1 MSFSQ
6 IPWFLLCGGLTAVGL
21 IGSWF
26 TLRRRGPRA
35 AARVFAWALLP
46 IALYLVGIL
55 QVLWR
60 FGVAIGDFFSGLVF
74 SPKVY
79 TGLIIAGIALVL
91 FVVTGGLRSRSGKKP
106 EGDGKKPEGDS
117 KKDTGSGPGQL
128 TAGPAVT
135 TGRAQP
141 AAAPAKRKGATPAD
155 EDFDEVAQILK
166 RHGIS

>member
-26 TLRRRGPRA
+26 ALRRRGVRA
-35 AARVFAWALLP
+35 ALRGVAWSLLP

-60 FGVAIGDFFSGLVF
+60 FGVAIGDFFGGLAF
-74 SPKVY
+74 SPKVWS
-79 TGLIIAGIALVL
+79 GIIIAGLAVVL
-91 FVVTGGLRSRSGKKP
+91 FAATGGLRGRSRRKQAREKQEP
-106 EGDGKKPEGDS
+106 AA
-117 KKDTGSGPGQL
+117 TGGGQL
-128 TAGPAVT
+128 TAGST
-135 TGRAQP
+135 TATASRTQP
-141 AAAPAKRKGATPAD
+141 LPVPAKRKSAAAD
-155 EDFDEVAQILK
+155 DDDFGEVAQILK